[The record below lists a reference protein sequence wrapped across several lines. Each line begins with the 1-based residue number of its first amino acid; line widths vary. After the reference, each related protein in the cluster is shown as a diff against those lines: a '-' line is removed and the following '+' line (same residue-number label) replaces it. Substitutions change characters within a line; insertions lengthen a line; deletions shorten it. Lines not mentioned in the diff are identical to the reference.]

1 MAAVDPLGGRGVA
14 DLRDIIQLVE
24 EDLARVEEIF
34 EAQFRSDVGL
44 VGEIGRYIR
53 EGGGKRIRPALLL
66 LACRLCGYRGDR
78 AITLASVVEFIHT
91 ATLLHDDIIDEATVR
106 RGKRS
111 VNSRWGNDITVL
123 LGDFLYTKSMSMALS
138 QDNLPI
144 LRLLSDV
151 TLRMIEGELLEI
163 ERNGDLRM
171 SEAQHIDI
179 IRRKTADL
187 FAACMSIGAILGEV
201 SEDKRRAL
209 TSYGLNLGIC
219 FQMVDDLLDFTA
231 DEKVLGKPVNNDL
244 REGKLTLPV
253 IFLLR
258 KAGTAGDAD
267 GVRRAGRPR
276 VRARQPRG
284 PPAPGP
290 RARRPR
296 RSARPGRAL
305 RGRGP
310 QGPGRVRALAVPRS
324 ARSPAGLHPRSR
336 SLGNSGGPHRSADGP
351 GRLARRMAPPAPFG
365 LPPMPLRRRVK
376 RRLAA
381 CHRSVPRPS
390 SGTGAAPRRHK
401 MRR

>member
-1 MAAVDPLGGRGVA
+1 VAAVDPLGGRGVA
-14 DLRDIIQLVE
+14 DLREIIQLVE

-66 LACRLCGYRGDR
+66 LACRLCGYRGER

-171 SEAQHIDI
+171 SEAQHLDI

-187 FAACMSIGAILGEV
+187 FAACMSIGAILGDV
-201 SEDKRRAL
+201 SEEKRRAL

-258 KAGTAGDAD
+258 KAGSAGERTVSHVLAD
-267 GVRRAGRPR
+267 RGFER
-276 VRARQPRG
+276 VTREELLRLAREHG
-284 PPAPGP
+284 
-290 RARRPR
+290 
-296 RSARPGRAL
+296 AL
-305 RGRGP
+305 EEA
-310 QGPGRVRALAVPRS
+310 RALASRYAEAARKDLAVFE
-324 ARSPAGLHPRSR
+324 RSPFREALAVLPGFILSR
-336 SLGNSGGPHRSADGP
+336 DH
-351 GRLARRMAPPAPFG
+351 
-365 LPPMPLRRRVK
+365 
-376 RRLAA
+376 
-381 CHRSVPRPS
+381 
-390 SGTGAAPRRHK
+390 
-401 MRR
+401 

>member
-66 LACRLCGYRGDR
+66 LACRLCGYRGER

-171 SEAQHIDI
+171 SEAQHLDI

-187 FAACMSIGAILGEV
+187 FAACMSIGSILGDV
-201 SEDKRRAL
+201 AEDKRRAL

-258 KAGTAGDAD
+258 KAGPAGEKTVSHVLAD
-267 GVRRAGRPR
+267 RGFER
-276 VRARQPRG
+276 VSREDLLRLAREHG
-284 PPAPGP
+284 
-290 RARRPR
+290 
-296 RSARPGRAL
+296 AL
-305 RGRGP
+305 EEA
-310 QGPGRVRALAVPRS
+310 RALAARYAEAARKDLAVFD
-324 ARSPAGLHPRSR
+324 RSPFREALAVLPDFILSR
-336 SLGNSGGPHRSADGP
+336 DH
-351 GRLARRMAPPAPFG
+351 
-365 LPPMPLRRRVK
+365 
-376 RRLAA
+376 
-381 CHRSVPRPS
+381 
-390 SGTGAAPRRHK
+390 
-401 MRR
+401 

>member
-66 LACRLCGYRGDR
+66 LACRLCGYRGER

-171 SEAQHIDI
+171 SEAQHVDI

-187 FAACMSIGAILGEV
+187 FAACMSIGAILGDVGE
-201 SEDKRRAL
+201 EKRRAL

-253 IFLLR
+253 IYLLR
-258 KAGTAGDAD
+258 KSGAAGAQTVSAVLAD
-267 GVRRAGRPR
+267 RGFDR
-276 VRARQPRG
+276 VSREDLLRLAREHG
-284 PPAPGP
+284 
-290 RARRPR
+290 
-296 RSARPGRAL
+296 AL
-305 RGRGP
+305 DEA
-310 QGPGRVRALAVPRS
+310 RALAERYADA
-324 ARSPAGLHPRSR
+324 ARKDLAVFDRTPYREALEVLP
-336 SLGNSGGPHRSADGP
+336 DFI
-351 GRLARRMAPPAPFG
+351 LARD
-365 LPPMPLRRRVK
+365 
-376 RRLAA
+376 
-381 CHRSVPRPS
+381 H
-390 SGTGAAPRRHK
+390 
-401 MRR
+401 